1 MQHKSHIVA
10 TAFFATSLTM
20 FSACGNDNSA
30 NADVEAST
38 KDPTATGENTNNTF
52 IDSRDGKT
60 YKTVK
65 IGKQTWMAENLNYEI
80 ENSFCYDD
88 DITNC
93 DKYGRLYTWPVAMDL
108 TENTHID
115 GICDKECVW
124 KTPSSKVRGIC
135 PEGWHIPSREDWSI
149 LVNKVGNTRNAGSK
163 LRSTSGW
170 VDKGSGNGT
179 DNYEPIIHALTS
191 EVDKGS
197 GNGTDNYGFTA
208 LPAGGKYLEE
218 IGFSD
223 LGTSTHF
230 WSTTYEISPIFGD
243 TSVYALDISSYN
255 NEAPLDILFSS
266 SIGCSLRCLKD

>member
-88 DITNC
+88 DTTNC
-93 DKYGRLYTWPVAMDL
+93 DKFGRLYTWPVAMDL

-115 GICDKECVW
+115 GICDKDCVW

-135 PEGWHIPSREDWSI
+135 PEGWHIPSIEDWSI
-149 LVNKVGNTRNAGSK
+149 LINKVGSTSNAGPK

-170 VDKGSGNGT
+170 
-179 DNYEPIIHALTS
+179 
-191 EVDKGS
+191 VDKGS

-230 WSTTYEISPIFGD
+230 WSTTYEISTTFRD
-243 TSVYALDISSYN
+243 TSVYVLELSSYD
-255 NEAPLDILFSS
+255 NETPLNIFFSS
-266 SIGCSLRCLKD
+266 SVGYSLRCLKD